1 MLKIALKLASGRKRK
16 RREERRGGKGRR
28 GEGSRGE
35 KRINIPRNLVTII
48 EDTTLTASMNPE
60 FKDF

>member
-16 RREERRGGKGRR
+16 RRGERRGGKGRR

-48 EDTTLTASMNPE
+48 E
-60 FKDF
+60 FKNF